1 MSEELPQAPLPAR
14 SEGDEPPEAP
24 LPARSE
30 GDAPPPAP
38 LPATSAYGSSPVPPG
53 ARARPAGGALDAS
66 APAPALRGAGQHV
79 LASWSSRVAAT
90 LIDLALLILG
100 AVAIVGLFALV
111 FVTGDVRAGAVSL
124 LVGVLVAGLAL
135 TVAVL
140 LYPPLIM
147 ARWDGRTLGKRLCA
161 IRVVNLSGEPMSL
174 GSAMLREV
182 AIKWIGIVVVGS
194 SFTFGLAPLI
204 DVLWPLWDG
213 ERRAV
218 HDILARTLVVKAD
231 ER

>member
-1 MSEELPQAPLPAR
+1 MSEEPPQAPVPAR
-14 SEGDEPPEAP
+14 SEDEASPEPLLSARAEGEAPPEAP
-24 LPARSE
+24 LPAR
-30 GDAPPPAP
+30 
-38 LPATSAYGSSPVPPG
+38 SAYGSSPVPPG
-53 ARARPAGGALDAS
+53 ARARLALDAPGP
-66 APAPALRGAGQHV
+66 AARAPALQGAGRHV

-135 TVAVL
+135 TVAML